1 MLAFL
6 SYFWD
11 NLLMKYD
18 TILTTYLSESK
29 EPIDAFAKRARVG
42 RNTVFRAKVGGN
54 VGFSNAVSMLSCAGY
69 DVVIQPKEAP
79 ATQRT
84 HDEVGGDAA

>member
-1 MLAFL
+1 
-6 SYFWD
+6 
-11 NLLMKYD
+11 MKYD

-54 VGFSNAVSMLSCAGY
+54 VGFSNAVRMLACAGY
-69 DVVIQPKEAP
+69 DVIITPAAP
-79 ATQRT
+79 ATSPEASQ
-84 HDEVGGDAA
+84 VGGDAA